1 MHAPYLKVGDTIAIV
16 ATARHVDQNIILP
29 AVKIFESWGLK
40 VVLSD
45 SIYERKDALA
55 GSDQIRSMAFQ
66 KLLDDESI
74 KAIIGAR
81 GGYGTVRMID
91 LLDFSHFSKNPKWLC
106 GFSDITVLHSHIQN
120 NFAIQTL
127 HSCMPVT
134 MGLDAK
140 SDDSLKE
147 ALFGSSINYSFPI
160 HTLNRNADCEGTVI
174 GGNLS
179 VLCSILGSKS
189 DMDWG
194 NKILFIE
201 DVGEYYYHIDRM
213 MQALKRSGKLKNLK
227 ALLVGGMTKM
237 NENDAPFAFNKI
249 CEEIISDTLSEY
261 NYPLFFNF
269 PSGHQ
274 NENLTIK
281 LGCEAQ
287 VIVQGNNILFKQ

>member
-237 NENDAPFAFNKI
+237 NENDAPFAFNKT

-287 VIVQGNNILFKQ
+287 VIVQGNNIRFKQ

>member
-140 SDDSLKE
+140 SGDSLKE

-237 NENDAPFAFNKI
+237 NENDAPFAFNKT

>member
-66 KLLDDESI
+66 KLLGDESI

-160 HTLNRNADCEGTVI
+160 HTLNRNAYCEGTVI

-237 NENDAPFAFNKI
+237 NENDAPFAFNKT

-287 VIVQGNNILFKQ
+287 IIVEGRTIRFNQ

>member
-55 GSDQIRSMAFQ
+55 GSDQIRVMAFQ

-287 VIVQGNNILFKQ
+287 VIVQGNNIRFKQ

>member
-16 ATARHVDQNIILP
+16 ASARHVDQNIILP

-147 ALFGSSINYSFPI
+147 ALFGSSINFSFPI

-237 NENDAPFAFNKI
+237 NENDAPFAFNKT

-274 NENLTIK
+274 NENLAIK

-287 VIVQGNNILFKQ
+287 VIVQGNTIIFKQ

>member
-237 NENDAPFAFNKI
+237 NENDAPFAFNKT

>member
-120 NFAIQTL
+120 NFAIQ
-127 HSCMPVT
+127 
-134 MGLDAK
+134 
-140 SDDSLKE
+140 
-147 ALFGSSINYSFPI
+147 
-160 HTLNRNADCEGTVI
+160 
-174 GGNLS
+174 
-179 VLCSILGSKS
+179 
-189 DMDWG
+189 
-194 NKILFIE
+194 
-201 DVGEYYYHIDRM
+201 
-213 MQALKRSGKLKNLK
+213 
-227 ALLVGGMTKM
+227 
-237 NENDAPFAFNKI
+237 
-249 CEEIISDTLSEY
+249 
-261 NYPLFFNF
+261 
-269 PSGHQ
+269 
-274 NENLTIK
+274 
-281 LGCEAQ
+281 
-287 VIVQGNNILFKQ
+287 

>member
-147 ALFGSSINYSFPI
+147 ALFGSFINYSFPI
-160 HTLNRNADCEGTVI
+160 HTLNRNSDCEGTVI

-189 DMDWG
+189 DMDWV

-227 ALLVGGMTKM
+227 ALLVGGLTKM
-237 NENDAPFAFNKI
+237 NENDAPFAFNKT

-261 NYPLFFNF
+261 SYPLFFNF

>member
-16 ATARHVDQNIILP
+16 ASARHVDQNIILP

-237 NENDAPFAFNKI
+237 NENDAPFAFNKT

>member
-1 MHAPYLKVGDTIAIV
+1 MHAPYLNAGDTIAIV
-16 ATARHVDQNIILP
+16 ATARHVDENIILP
-29 AVKIFESWGLK
+29 AIKTFESWGLK
-40 VVLSD
+40 VLLSD
-45 SIYERKDALA
+45 SIYEKESALA
-55 GSDQIRSMAFQ
+55 GNDQTRSMAFQ

-81 GGYGTVRMID
+81 GGYGTVRIID

-120 NFAIQTL
+120 NYPIQTI

-134 MGLDAK
+134 MGIDAK
-140 SDDSLKE
+140 TDDSLKE
-147 ALFGSSINYSFPI
+147 ALFGSPINYSFPI

-179 VLCSILGSKS
+179 VLYSILGSKS
-189 DMDWG
+189 DMDWS

-201 DVGEYYYHIDRM
+201 DIGEYYYHIDRM
-213 MQALKRSGKLKNLK
+213 MLALKRAGKLKNLK

-237 NENDAPFAFNKI
+237 NENDPPFSFNKN
-249 CEEIISDTLSEY
+249 CEEIISETLSEY
-261 NYPLFFNF
+261 SYPLFYNF

-274 NENLTIK
+274 NENLAVK

-287 VIVQGNNILFKQ
+287 LIVRGNAILFKQ

>member
-147 ALFGSSINYSFPI
+147 ALFGSFINYSFPI

-237 NENDAPFAFNKI
+237 NENDAPFAFNKT

-274 NENLTIK
+274 NENLAIK

-287 VIVQGNNILFKQ
+287 VIVQGNTIIFKQ